1 MTPTLLMERG
11 FDGRDGGGFFFFL
24 LTLALFGTAAYF
36 LIRAIRRRRGWDG
49 DRPDSRRILDERF
62 ARGEIDR
69 SEYEHRKAVLDGD
82 DVIPP
87 APATAAA
94 ATGSAS
100 ATSAATTPP
109 ASSPPT
115 GTPPADTPPTG
126 TADDTPPETP
136 REPNDG

>member
-94 ATGSAS
+94 ATGA
-100 ATSAATTPP
+100 
-109 ASSPPT
+109 
-115 GTPPADTPPTG
+115 PPADTPPTS
-126 TADDTPPETP
+126 TADDASPETP